1 MKRATAVLAA
11 FVSMLVLAAVAG
23 AGPNSETAQG
33 GYTLFGGVYDIQ
45 FSARATLL
53 NTNASGN
60 FKWINRGTDPDT
72 VLQGDVTCLVVG
84 PARTAALG
92 GVVTSF
98 TGPGVFTG
106 VTGFYISVKDNGQ
119 GPTAFASDT
128 SSSPIVLNDPP
139 PASCTIGFTVG
150 QSPIDSGDIT
160 VKPALP

>member
-1 MKRATAVLAA
+1 MKRVTAVAAA
-11 FVSMLVLAAVAG
+11 FAAMLALATVAG
-23 AGPNSETAQG
+23 AGPNTESAQG
-33 GYTLFGGVYDIQ
+33 GYTMFGGVYDIS

-53 NTNASGN
+53 NTDASGN

-72 VLQGDVTCLVVG
+72 VLQGNVTCLVVG

-98 TGPGVFTG
+98 TGPGAFTG

-128 SSSPIVLNDPP
+128 SSSPVLLAAPP
-139 PASCTIGFTVG
+139 PQACTIGFTVG
-150 QSPIDSGDIT
+150 QAPISSGDIT

>member
-1 MKRATAVLAA
+1 MRRVTAVAAA
-11 FVSMLVLAAVAG
+11 FAAMLVLAAVAG
-23 AGPNSETAQG
+23 AGPNSESAQG

-45 FSARATLL
+45 FSAKATLL

-60 FKWINRGTDPDT
+60 FKWINRSTDPDT

-92 GVVTSF
+92 GVVTSW

-128 SSSPIVLNDPP
+128 SSSPIVLAEPP
-139 PASCTIGFTVG
+139 PASCTIGFTAG
-150 QSPIDSGDIT
+150 QFPISSGDIT

>member
-1 MKRATAVLAA
+1 MKRATAVVAA

-33 GYTLFGGVYDIQ
+33 GYTLFGGLYDIQ

-84 PARTAALG
+84 PARAAALG

-98 TGPGVFTG
+98 TGPGAFTG
-106 VTGFYISVKDNGQ
+106 TGFYISVKDNGQ
-119 GPTAFASDT
+119 GPTALASDT
-128 SSSPIVLNDPP
+128 SSQPIVLAAPP
-139 PASCTIGFTVG
+139 PASCTVGFGTS
-150 QSPIDSGDIT
+150 QFPIDSGDIT

>member
-1 MKRATAVLAA
+1 MKRATAVVAA
-11 FVSMLVLAAVAG
+11 IVSMLVLAAVAG
-23 AGPNSETAQG
+23 AGANSETAQG
-33 GYTLFGGVYDIQ
+33 GYTEFGGVYDIQ

-53 NTNASGN
+53 STNASGN

-92 GVVTSF
+92 GVITSWTGPLAF
-98 TGPGVFTG
+98 TGY
-106 VTGFYISVKDNGQ
+106 TGFYISVKDNGQ

-128 SSSPIVLNDPP
+128 SSSPVVLTEPP
-139 PASCTIGFTVG
+139 PATCAVGFTIGQV
-150 QSPIDSGDIT
+150 SISSGDIT

>member
-1 MKRATAVLAA
+1 MLALAA
-11 FVSMLVLAAVAG
+11 AAG

-33 GYTLFGGVYDIQ
+33 GYSMFGGTYDIQ

-53 NTNASGN
+53 NTNAGGS

-84 PARTAALG
+84 PARAAALG
-92 GVVTSF
+92 GVITSW
-98 TGPGVFTG
+98 TGPGAFTG

-128 SSSPIVLNDPP
+128 SSQPIVLTAPP
-139 PASCTIGFTVG
+139 PSSCAVGFSTG
-150 QSPIDSGDIT
+150 QIPIDSGDIT